1 MTLESLIEADRLL
14 TECKIAWGR
23 VERVIDDDGEVYRPF
38 NTNHVD
44 IVGVT
49 SYNRHYEITSHV
61 PKRSL
66 Y

>member
-38 NTNHVD
+38 
-44 IVGVT
+44 GE
-49 SYNRHYEITSHV
+49 SEYV
-61 PKRSL
+61 PTQSTPL
-66 Y
+66 LSETCLSSSQIP